1 MDQTKKTRG
10 SNRGKSS
17 ARPVR
22 LDGLQILAESELFDS
37 KSRNLTCELL
47 SITAWNLPASREF
60 GKSKQKRQLRRYLRR
75 KSFFKV
81 NNKTD
86 FKRFFIK
93 QNLQIIA

>member
-1 MDQTKKTRG
+1 MSLVAVKKTLG

-17 ARPVR
+17 AQPVR

-60 GKSKQKRQLRRYLRR
+60 GESKQKRQLRR

-86 FKRFFIK
+86 FKRFLTK